1 MRMTASEALSF
12 NGSLLMRMMGVLL
25 VIADCVVAN
34 DQQRDYIRKQRD
46 WYART
51 QDLMEIS
58 EAVDDA
64 MEVDR

>member
-1 MRMTASEALSF
+1 MRMTVSEALSF

-34 DQQRDYIRKQRD
+34 DKQRDYFIAQRD

-51 QDLMEIS
+51 QDLMEIG

-64 MEVDR
+64 MEVDG